1 MHEIIIACGE
11 KGESMQFVANGALVI
26 GKRAGTYKKSGEP
39 FYQIQL
45 SNGLGGQFTGD
56 CSVDLYNIAEP
67 LGPRYSVTVNID
79 TNGYNQFINITE
91 LVEE

>member
-1 MHEIIIACGE
+1 
-11 KGESMQFVANGALVI
+11 MQFVADRVMVI
-26 GKRAGTYKKSGEP
+26 GKRAGTFKKSGEP

-56 CSVDLYNIAEP
+56 CPVEIYNMAEP
-67 LGPRYSVTVNID
+67 LGPRYTVTVNID
-79 TNGYNQFINITE
+79 TNGYSQFINVTE